1 MKTAALALIAILSGT
16 AIAQLAPADPQAAA
30 QAQLASLRSDRNQ
43 VENKFNENEKDCYQK
58 FAVNDCIARA
68 RVVRREALADLRRQE
83 LSVNAIEARRK
94 AAQQISKTEE
104 KLSPQAMRE
113 VEQRLLDA
121 QAEQQARLKS
131 MDERTAARAAAA
143 QEAPER
149 LRERQERMEARDRAL
164 KERAAML
171 EARAEN
177 RRVFEQK
184 QLDAQKRREESKKR
198 QPERKPAPVPALV
211 PAPTPAKPAS

>member
-43 VENKFNENEKDCYQK
+43 VENKFNENEKYCYQK

-104 KLSPQAMRE
+104 KLSPQALRE
-113 VEQRLLDA
+113 IEQRLLEA
-121 QAEQQARLKS
+121 QAEQQVRLQS
-131 MDERTAARAAAA
+131 IDERAAARAAAA

-171 EARAEN
+171 EAQTEN